1 MRKKLAAIALVGL
14 TTFGAIGI
22 SAGAAHAP
30 RWKLCHV
37 NKHGIVKCVEAGKTT
52 PEPQG

>member
-22 SAGAAHAP
+22 SAASVPMAGAHHHATPDP
-30 RWKLCHV
+30 RWK
-37 NKHGIVKCVEAGKTT
+37 
-52 PEPQG
+52 